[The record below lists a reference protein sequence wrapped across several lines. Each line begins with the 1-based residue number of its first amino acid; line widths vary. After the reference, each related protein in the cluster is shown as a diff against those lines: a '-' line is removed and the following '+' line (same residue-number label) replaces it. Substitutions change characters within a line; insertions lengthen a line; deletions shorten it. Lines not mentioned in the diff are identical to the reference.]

1 MHDVPAHKVSLIALH
16 AGGLEVNPAVGPEKV
31 ESSAGLIRETA
42 RQAMEDLRE
51 VLGVLQT
58 DLSIDGA
65 DLAPVPRATDLT
77 RLVEASR
84 AAGVNLTSELILPS
98 DVPVSIGAARSTGS
112 AGVADE
118 CGQACPRRRNR
129 SGGPRQG
136 ARRCHGSSDEHPAS
150 GCGAGIGRE
159 LFMSEAT
166 VKAHVSRVL
175 VKLDATNRVEVAIL
189 AHDAGLL
196 DQ

>member
-1 MHDVPAHKVSLIALH
+1 MLPGS
-16 AGGLEVNPAVGPEKV
+16 
-31 ESSAGLIRETA
+31 A

-98 DVPVSIGAARSTGS
+98 DVPVSIGHTVYRIVQESLTQARR
-112 AGVADE
+112 DQP
-118 CGQACPRRRNR
+118 GQSSDPCPRCGATRPVDSQKGETGRALPR
-129 SGGPRQG
+129 GVGG
-136 ARRCHGSSDEHPAS
+136 GSSTRPVSDQRPRGVDAEVMELYTRPKYTLLVQIFALATGRPGLEECHSMFPPA
-150 GCGAGIGRE
+150 
-159 LFMSEAT
+159 
-166 VKAHVSRVL
+166 
-175 VKLDATNRVEVAIL
+175 
-189 AHDAGLL
+189 
-196 DQ
+196 